1 MYRWWGS
8 SHTDDSSASL
18 FFTPPLHRHATPRH
32 ANSYRNLAEIKH
44 WQEAANDPLA
54 RFRRY
59 LERKGWW
66 TPEQETQLRDAERL
80 AVLRALEAAEG
91 KPKPPLSELFTD
103 VYAEKPQHL
112 KEQEAALAEHI
123 AKYPEHYDG
132 GGH

>member
-1 MYRWWGS
+1 MTMTKRS
-8 SHTDDSSASL
+8 IQ
-18 FFTPPLHRHATPRH
+18 PPPTI
-32 ANSYRNLAEIKH
+32 NSYRSLAEIKQ
-44 WQEAANDPLA
+44 WQEPESDPLA

-66 TPEQETQLRDAERL
+66 APEEETQLRDAERL

-103 VYAEKPQHL
+103 VYADKPAHL
-112 KEQEAALAEHI
+112 REQERELAEHV
-123 AKYPEHYDG
+123 AKYPEHYGG